1 MILINLTIFIAR
13 ILDVSLGTIRTILLV
28 KGRKGSASLVAF
40 VEITIWFFIVREAL
54 TLAGEHPWI
63 VVAYAGGFT
72 AGTYIGSFISE
83 KYISGTLNVQ
93 VISAKSES
101 LIRAIRDNN
110 FAVSA
115 VDVKGL
121 EKDVKRVMLFIEINK
136 KDLSCL
142 RKIIKDIDE
151 KAFVIV
157 NESKLVQNG
166 YFQRRI

>member
-1 MILINLTIFIAR
+1 MLISLTIFIAR

-28 KGRKGSASLVAF
+28 KGRKGAASIVAF
-40 VEITIWFFIVREAL
+40 IEITIWFLIVREAL
-54 TLAGEHPWI
+54 ALAEENPWI
-63 VVAYAGGFT
+63 IIAYAAGFT
-72 AGTYIGSFISE
+72 AGTFIGSFISE

-93 VISAKSES
+93 VISAKSEE
-101 LIRAIRDNN
+101 LIRVIRDNN

-136 KDLSCL
+136 KDLECL
-142 RKIIKDIDE
+142 RKIIKNVDE